1 MLTSRKFIVII
12 GDDSDL
18 TIAKNII
25 KGFKAVTVI
34 KTVSQ
39 SQLRT
44 FITSTRVQCF
54 LPIIFIIG

>member
-18 TIAKNII
+18 TIAKILS
-25 KGFKAVTVI
+25 KVLKLLLLLKQYLKV
-34 KTVSQ
+34 
-39 SQLRT
+39 QLRT